1 MQLTPDIIKK
11 DGNWGMWSEFGACS
25 HPCGKGLQFRTRACD
40 NPRCVYLSV
49 CLFIQCSICLSVCL
63 SVYLSICLSIH
74 LSVGPIFSYIAN
86 FFPLLLTSS
95 SPANGGRICS
105 GPGYQFQICNA
116 HECEDPY
123 LDYRADQ
130 CSMMDNKFEY
140 QNTWH
145 HWLSLWT
152 PRP

>member
-1 MQLTPDIIKK
+1 MPALTPVERDYSFAPDLVTIH
-11 DGNWGMWSEFGACS
+11 GVY
-25 HPCGKGLQFRTRACD
+25 T
-40 NPRCVYLSV
+40 YLSV
-49 CLFIQCSICLSVCL
+49 CLFNALSIYLSISLYICL
-63 SVYLSICLSIH
+63 SVYLS
-74 LSVGPIFSYIAN
+74 VGTIFSYIAN

-123 LDYRADQ
+123 LDYRAEQ

-145 HWLSLWT
+145 HWL
-152 PRP
+152 PYEHPDRK